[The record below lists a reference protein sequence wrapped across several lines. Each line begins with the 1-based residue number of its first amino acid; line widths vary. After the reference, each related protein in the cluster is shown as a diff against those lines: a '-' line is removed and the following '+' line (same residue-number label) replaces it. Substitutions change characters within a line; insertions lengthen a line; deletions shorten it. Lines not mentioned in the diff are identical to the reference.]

1 MASDVMGKNIKI
13 GNASTETVLF
23 TIEEMVQFVDRGTQ
37 YATWRKVMVE
47 RANYSP
53 KACLFYFG

>member
-23 TIEEMVQFVDRGTQ
+23 TIEEMVQFVVFAWQRQPWNSPGSSAKADI
-37 YATWRKVMVE
+37 E
-47 RANYSP
+47 R
-53 KACLFYFG
+53 